1 MEQLLLKYTANIVFL
16 DLNYED
22 TENPILYQTDRVS
35 AMGAAWL
42 QGCWTW

>member
-22 TENPILYQTDRVS
+22 TETPIFYQTDRVR
-35 AMGAAWL
+35 AMGGAGL
-42 QGCWTW
+42 QGC